1 MNLWIRQVTVSSL
14 ILGLWPSEANSAG
27 DRIQIRSDSITGLY
41 SILQED
47 RI

>member
-1 MNLWIRQVTVSSL
+1 MNLWIRQVTASSL
-14 ILGLWPSEANSAG
+14 ILGLWPSEVNSAG